1 MARRECVEKDAERM
15 AAQDAYAARE
25 SRSKQQRHAYA
36 PKGPREQPERAR
48 AQPEERDGNRLQVR
62 DCVRAAQ
69 LAAGPAARH
78 SGSRAGATVR
88 RVQPAAARH
97 ASRQPAA
104 GGQPGS
110 RGWITAHGRSCGPVS
125 QSDVDV
131 RSHWSHWLPSPGV
144 GTGTTPAREEVCAVA
159 RILYAVCRDC
169 VQIHNTRV

>member
-1 MARRECVEKDAERM
+1 MEKDAERM

-48 AQPEERDGNRLQVR
+48 AQPEERDGNRLPVR

-69 LAAGPAARH
+69 LAAAPAARY

-110 RGWITAHGRSCGPVS
+110 RGVDHGTRQIVRSS
-125 QSDVDV
+125 QSV
-131 RSHWSHWLPSPGV
+131 
-144 GTGTTPAREEVCAVA
+144 
-159 RILYAVCRDC
+159 
-169 VQIHNTRV
+169 